1 MHALM
6 TSTIC
11 TNYQLH
17 KKPLS
22 NALSMWAHSQN
33 RKLASEWESD
43 DQLISFF
50 RGLKPVWAIK

>member
-6 TSTIC
+6 ISTIC

-17 KKPLS
+17 EKPLS

-50 RGLKPVWAIK
+50 SRTEICIGN

>member
-6 TSTIC
+6 ISTIC

-33 RKLASEWESD
+33 RKLASEWESN

-50 RGLKPVWAIK
+50 VD